1 MSQNRKKCPR
11 GFKLECVPVSGGLG
25 SLGARKY
32 KPSNWTFP
40 RKSLVRKS
48 EGMPSVTIPV
58 VVSTNGSRGP
68 HRLSR
73 TKKTTRETA
82 LFDVRW
88 AHKYEGE
95 EIFEWLSRAGASPKS
110 LIKNGFSRDEV
121 YRIAGETWKLRP
133 SVVVDYVSYP
143 LSSEDVVLLMAGKSI
158 RLSDYQELFLEP
170 SSVPQFS
177 VWLDSVLEQ
186 GLPNL

>member
-1 MSQNRKKCPR
+1 VSQKHKKCPR
-11 GFKLECVPVSGGLG
+11 GFKLECVPVSVGLG

-40 RKSLVRKS
+40 RKSLATQ
-48 EGMPSVTIPV
+48 EMQPVTIPV
-58 VVSTNGSRGP
+58 VVFTEGPRG
-68 HRLSR
+68 
-73 TKKTTRETA
+73 KKTATRETV
-82 LFDVRW
+82 LFEVRW

-95 EIFEWLSRAGASPKS
+95 EIFEWLSNAGASPKS
-110 LIKNGFSRDEV
+110 LIENGYRRDEV

-133 SVVVDYVSYP
+133 TVVVDYVSYP

-158 RLSDYQELFLEP
+158 RLSASQGLVLEP
-170 SSVPQFS
+170 GSVSQFS

-186 GLPNL
+186 GLPTL